1 MELGVEKDKSVTDFL
16 GRLELA
22 ADLTMVQFVDY
33 WDADLCAIGV
43 KRENRLVYI
52 STFNLEY
59 KYYYELELLD
69 ENEVDK
75 YTVLQRGDDVAENVL
90 ISVVKEFLNI

>member
-1 MELGVEKDKSVTDFL
+1 MELGVEKDKSVIDFL

-22 ADLTMVQFVDY
+22 TDLTLVQFVDY
-33 WDADLCAIGV
+33 WDADLCAIGI

-52 STFNLEY
+52 STFNGEY

-75 YTVLQRGDDVAENVL
+75 YTVLQRGDGVAENVL
-90 ISVVKEFLNI
+90 ISIVKEFLKI